1 MKKILKIILIVFN
14 SILLL
19 LFVGSTLAG
28 WIAPSRSIVFSYLSY
43 GYLYLLF
50 ANVAF
55 IILWLCLKSK
65 WFLMSTVAIVLRFA
79 FLPLYFQIGGSE
91 TLPNGIDESECIKLL
106 TFNAHRFQGNE
117 RQEPMTDTNMKLFL
131 EVVDEEQPDILT
143 MQEYIGRGDTLHL
156 TDQLTRRGYVYQ
168 VSGYNNGSMTGTVI
182 FSKLPLFNEVHLDG
196 VKCYADMLWRGDT
209 VRLFSLHL
217 DSYRLD
223 ESDHQEIHKLSHGT
237 VDNTTGRSTLY
248 KFRET
253 ILAHEQEWHQLEPL
267 VNTGRRILLAGDF
280 NDTPASYIYQKL
292 SRHLKDGYRE
302 AGQGF
307 STTYHGSFAS
317 LRNNM
322 SLAFRIDFVMHTPD
336 ITTCTYKRIKLEISD
351 HYPVLVTVRK
361 QS

>member
-79 FLPLYFQIGGSE
+79 FLPLFFQIGGSE

-209 VRLFSLHL
+209 VRLSPFISTPTVLTRATIRRFTSCRMAPWITLRAAQLCTSSARQSLL
-217 DSYRLD
+217 TSRNGINWNL
-223 ESDHQEIHKLSHGT
+223 LSIQGEE
-237 VDNTTGRSTLY
+237 Y
-248 KFRET
+248 CW
-253 ILAHEQEWHQLEPL
+253 LA
-267 VNTGRRILLAGDF
+267 T
-280 NDTPASYIYQKL
+280 
-292 SRHLKDGYRE
+292 
-302 AGQGF
+302 
-307 STTYHGSFAS
+307 STTPLH
-317 LRNNM
+317 
-322 SLAFRIDFVMHTPD
+322 RIS
-336 ITTCTYKRIKLEISD
+336 IRS
-351 HYPVLVTVRK
+351 
-361 QS
+361 